1 MHRGLSAAC
10 CAITVAALQS
20 VAPLQRTPVRRT
32 TRLRAAEPQ
41 YWDWQDNTIRYTSEG
56 PADGQP
62 VLFLHGFGS
71 SLETY
76 RDNAPALAQAGY
88 RCHRLDLLGLGLST
102 KASGAYSIGRWR
114 EQAAAFL
121 EANANGKPSIMLG
134 NSIGSLISLDVA
146 AKRPELVKGVILN
159 NCAGG
164 MNSKFALTDPAVPE
178 SSQAASRV
186 FFGVLDFLLGIK
198 PLARLLFDKVRTPET
213 VRSLLE
219 GGVYQNAARVDD
231 ELVRM
236 LTRPAEDAG
245 ALETFVEILTGEPG
259 PRPESL
265 VPLISAQTPIACWWG
280 PEDQVTPLIGVVG
293 QFFRRLPAERASAE
307 FTLLPGTGHCPF
319 DDRPDLA
326 SPALIAWLDR
336 EWPAA

>member
-1 MHRGLSAAC
+1 
-10 CAITVAALQS
+10 
-20 VAPLQRTPVRRT
+20 
-32 TRLRAAEPQ
+32 
-41 YWDWQDNTIRYTSEG
+41 
-56 PADGQP
+56 
-62 VLFLHGFGS
+62 
-71 SLETY
+71 
-76 RDNAPALAQAGY
+76 
-88 RCHRLDLLGLGLST
+88 
-102 KASGAYSIGRWR
+102 
-114 EQAAAFL
+114 
-121 EANANGKPSIMLG
+121 
-134 NSIGSLISLDVA
+134 
-146 AKRPELVKGVILN
+146 
-159 NCAGG
+159 
-164 MNSKFALTDPAVPE
+164 MNSKAPPLADDPAAYVVFFNLIGKPPCNPPRATTLHPMEPCNPMRSPTCPQLQPRASGLQPHVSGLQLYVVCVAGKPLFALIDA
-178 SSQAASRV
+178 
-186 FFGVLDFLLGIK
+186 LLRS
-198 PLARLLFDKVRTPET
+198 PLSTLLFDKVRTPET

-265 VPLISAQTPIACWWG
+265 VPRISAQTPIACWWG

-336 EWPAA
+336 EWPAT

>member
-1 MHRGLSAAC
+1 M
-10 CAITVAALQS
+10 
-20 VAPLQRTPVRRT
+20 
-32 TRLRAAEPQ
+32 
-41 YWDWQDNTIRYTSEG
+41 
-56 PADGQP
+56 PA
-62 VLFLHGFGS
+62 
-71 SLETY
+71 
-76 RDNAPALAQAGY
+76 AQAVVV
-88 RCHRLDLLGLGLST
+88 
-102 KASGAYSIGRWR
+102 
-114 EQAAAFL
+114 
-121 EANANGKPSIMLG
+121 G
-134 NSIGSLISLDVA
+134 NSIGSLACVCA
-146 AKRPELVKGVILN
+146 AAANPPSIAGVGLF
-159 NCAGG
+159 NCAIG
-164 MNSKFALTDPAVPE
+164 MNSKAPPLPDDAAAYALFFNLIGKPPCHPLRSHPTTTLQPCSSMRSPTCPRPQTHVPTAATPCIRATTPCTLPATPCIRP
-178 SSQAASRV
+178 ATPRV
-186 FFGVLDFLLGIK
+186 AGK
-198 PLARLLFDKVRTPET
+198 PLFTLIDALLRSPLSTLLFDKVRTPET

-236 LTRPAEDAG
+236 LSRPAEDAG
-245 ALETFVEILTGEPG
+245 ALETFVDILTGEPG

>member
-1 MHRGLSAAC
+1 MRPCIRPA
-10 CAITVAALQS
+10 TPRVAGKPLFTLIDAL
-20 VAPLQRTPVRRT
+20 
-32 TRLRAAEPQ
+32 LRSP
-41 YWDWQDNTIRYTSEG
+41 
-56 PADGQP
+56 
-62 VLFLHGFGS
+62 
-71 SLETY
+71 
-76 RDNAPALAQAGY
+76 
-88 RCHRLDLLGLGLST
+88 LST
-102 KASGAYSIGRWR
+102 
-114 EQAAAFL
+114 
-121 EANANGKPSIMLG
+121 
-134 NSIGSLISLDVA
+134 
-146 AKRPELVKGVILN
+146 
-159 NCAGG
+159 
-164 MNSKFALTDPAVPE
+164 
-178 SSQAASRV
+178 
-186 FFGVLDFLLGIK
+186 
-198 PLARLLFDKVRTPET
+198 LLFDKVRTPET

-219 GGVYQNAARVDD
+219 GGVYQNAARVDN

-265 VPLISAQTPIACWWG
+265 VPRISAQTPIACWWG